1 MQVVIGFDAANVLHV
16 GMMSAIE
23 AGGKGIVSGIGTNP
37 RILIKDGKS
46 NANINALSCAVS
58 CIGQREDGAIL
69 LMAVFCKDG
78 NTLTKAGIDVRQVM
92 LDNGAVTAATVVES
106 VVTGGQAAPLM
117 ICGVEHLMDGPDSK
131 RALSILV
138 LE

>member
-1 MQVVIGFDAANVLHV
+1 MEVANRQIAIDSQQVHRL
-16 GMMSAIE
+16 
-23 AGGKGIVSGIGTNP
+23 
-37 RILIKDGKS
+37 
-46 NANINALSCAVS
+46 
-58 CIGQREDGAIL
+58 
-69 LMAVFCKDG
+69 
-78 NTLTKAGIDVRQVM
+78 QVM

-106 VVTGGQAAPLM
+106 AFAGEAAPLI